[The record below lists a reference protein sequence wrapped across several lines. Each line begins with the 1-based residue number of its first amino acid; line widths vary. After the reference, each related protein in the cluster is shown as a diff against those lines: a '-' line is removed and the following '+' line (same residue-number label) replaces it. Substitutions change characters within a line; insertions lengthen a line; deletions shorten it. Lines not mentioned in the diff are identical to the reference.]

1 MRQNFKVL
9 GAHDKG
15 GYSLH
20 NIGKQKEVHKEGK
33 RQGTKYIPQSHAS
46 TDLFFQ
52 LGPIPYSVWDA
63 IKPSTQDTLGDILRP
78 NYSRET
84 DMSMVEAYADRFLLD
99 FCDTSQRI
107 FDLSAFCDCDKN
119 TQGTKV
125 VLTLSCRVSAY
136 DYLVPLQGTIK
147 R

>member
-1 MRQNFKVL
+1 
-9 GAHDKG
+9 
-15 GYSLH
+15 
-20 NIGKQKEVHKEGK
+20 
-33 RQGTKYIPQSHAS
+33 
-46 TDLFFQ
+46 
-52 LGPIPYSVWDA
+52 
-63 IKPSTQDTLGDILRP
+63 
-78 NYSRET
+78 
-84 DMSMVEAYADRFLLD
+84 MSMVEAYADRFLLD